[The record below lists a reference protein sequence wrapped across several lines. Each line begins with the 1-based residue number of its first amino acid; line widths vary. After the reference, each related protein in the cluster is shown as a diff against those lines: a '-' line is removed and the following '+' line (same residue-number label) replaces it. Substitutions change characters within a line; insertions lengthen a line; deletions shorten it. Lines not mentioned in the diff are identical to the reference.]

1 MVDLVLSQDCCEFI
15 TILHLGVIDS
25 KYFVF
30 FYFSHLNSSQFLCD
44 CQLSWLK
51 RWLNEAGFQST
62 VVAQCEYPELLKERN
77 VLELVPTDF
86 KCGMFFEAIVCLW
99 LHRQLDGVRWNE
111 SVCRRMDMWK
121 DGQMNELYIH

>member
-1 MVDLVLSQDCCEFI
+1 MFFLIDAVVIQDCCELMI
-15 TILHLGVIDS
+15 IIQLGAIDS
-25 KYFVF
+25 KYVVF

-77 VLELVPTDF
+77 VLDLVPTDF
-86 KCGMFFEAIVCLW
+86 KCGMLFEAIVYLW
-99 LHRQLDGVRWNE
+99 LPRHLDGSLWIG
-111 SVCRRMDMWK
+111 SVCRKMQ
-121 DGQMNELYIH
+121 GQMNELYVQ